1 MGMNSFWS
9 GKSVLVT
16 GHTGFKGSWLSEI
29 LLREGASITGLALS
43 PMTGEDLFCAAKL
56 QDRLSHNVVDIRNRD
71 AVENVMLAAKP
82 DVVFHLAAQ
91 PLVLSSYDDPAY
103 TWETN
108 VMGTINLLEALRR
121 NQKPCAS
128 VIVTTDKVYENVGDQ
143 TALDENSQ
151 LGGHDPYSSSKSAT
165 EIAVASWRRSFFD
178 NDRASIVTARAGN
191 VIGGGDWATNRIV
204 PDIVRS
210 IQHQDILKVRNPNSV
225 RPWQHVL
232 EPLFGY
238 IKLAEFSY
246 SNEISSSIDGFNF
259 GPSKNVVASVSKLI
273 DKSAEIW
280 GTPVRVQREEE
291 ARHEAAYLMLESSRA
306 GSLLDWHQRW
316 DFETTVH
323 NTIYWYK
330 RFLAGACASS
340 LMKEQIDE
348 YVG

>member
-1 MGMNSFWS
+1 MTGFWS

-29 LLREGASITGLALS
+29 LWREGASITGLALS
-43 PMTGEDLFCAAKL
+43 PRANDDLFLAANL
-56 QDRLSHNVVDIRNRD
+56 QERLSHHVVDIRNRV
-71 AVENVMLAAKP
+71 AVETVVLDAKP

-91 PLVLSSYDDPAY
+91 PLVLPSYDDPAY
-103 TWETN
+103 TWDTN
-108 VMGTINLLEALRR
+108 VMGTINLLEALRK
-121 NQKPCAS
+121 NPKFCAS
-128 VIVTTDKVYENVGDQ
+128 VIVTTDKVYENAGDK
-143 TALDENSQ
+143 TALDEKSR

-178 NDRASIVTARAGN
+178 SGRASIVTARAGN
-191 VIGGGDWATNRIV
+191 VIGGGDWSTNRIV

-210 IQHQDILKVRNPNSV
+210 IQHQDILKVRNPDSV

-246 SNEISSSIDGFNF
+246 NNETSSSIGGLNF
-259 GPSKNVVASVSKLI
+259 GPSSSVVASVSNLI

-280 GTPVRVQREEE
+280 GTPVRVQMEDE
-291 ARHEAAYLMLESSRA
+291 ARHEASHLMLESSRA
-306 GSLLDWHQRW
+306 RRLLDWQQKW
-316 DFETTVH
+316 DFETTVG
-323 NTIYWYK
+323 NTIDWYK
-330 RFLAGACASS
+330 RFLTGACASS

>member
-1 MGMNSFWS
+1 MGMSCFWS

-29 LLREGASITGLALS
+29 LLREGAAITGLALS
-43 PMTGEDLFCAAKL
+43 PRTGQDLFCAAKL

-71 AVENVMLAAKP
+71 AVADVMLAAKP

-210 IQHQDILKVRNPNSV
+210 IQHQDVLKVRNPDSV

-246 SNEISSSIDGFNF
+246 SNEISSSVGGLNF
-259 GPSKNVVASVSKLI
+259 GPSDNVVASVSNLI

-280 GTPVRVQREEE
+280 GTPVRVQMEDET
-291 ARHEAAYLMLESSRA
+291 RHEATYLMLESNRA

-316 DFETTVH
+316 DFETTVRK
-323 NTIYWYK
+323 TIDWYK

>member
-1 MGMNSFWS
+1 MTGFWS

-43 PMTGEDLFCAAKL
+43 PKTGGDLFCAAKL

-71 AVENVMLAAKP
+71 AVEDVMLATEP

-91 PLVLSSYDDPAY
+91 PLVLPSYDDPAY
-103 TWETN
+103 TWEAN
-108 VMGTINLLEALRR
+108 VMGTINLLEALRKKR
-121 NQKPCAS
+121 KFCAS
-128 VIVTTDKVYENVGDQ
+128 VIVTTDKVYENDGGR
-143 TALDENSQ
+143 TALDESSQ

-178 NDRASIVTARAGN
+178 DDKASIVTARAGN
-191 VIGGGDWATNRIV
+191 VIGGGDWAANRIV

-210 IQHQDILKVRNPNSV
+210 IQRQDILKVRNPASV

-246 SNEISSSIDGFNF
+246 SNKTASSVGGLNF
-259 GPSKNVVASVSKLI
+259 GPSDNVVASVSNLI
-273 DKSAEIW
+273 DKSAKIW
-280 GTPVRVQREEE
+280 GTPVRVQMEDD

-306 GSLLDWHQRW
+306 GSLLDWQQKW
-316 DFETTVH
+316 DFETTVR
-323 NTIYWYK
+323 NTIDWYK

-340 LMKEQIDE
+340 LMKEQINE
-348 YVG
+348 YAG